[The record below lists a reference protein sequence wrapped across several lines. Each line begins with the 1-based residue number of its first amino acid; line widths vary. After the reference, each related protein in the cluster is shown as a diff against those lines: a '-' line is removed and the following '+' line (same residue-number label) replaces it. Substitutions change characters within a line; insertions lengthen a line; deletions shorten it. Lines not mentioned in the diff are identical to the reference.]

1 MSTGL
6 VLEGGA
12 MRGLFT
18 AGVLDAFLDYDIKV
32 DAIVG
37 VSAGVLFGL
46 NFPSKQK
53 GRTIRYNK
61 KYIKDKRYMSFHS
74 LLTTGNLVNRDFAYH
89 EIPEKLDVYDEKAFE
104 EANIPF
110 YAAITNIETGLCE
123 YVKIENVMEQME
135 VLRATSAMPYVSKP
149 VEIDG
154 KLYLDGG
161 LVDSIPVQKCID
173 LGYDKII
180 VVLTRTIDYRKTKS
194 SDFFAKTYYKKY
206 PNLINAIN
214 NRYNV
219 YNSTVEK
226 IIDLESKKEIFV
238 IRPSVDL
245 KIKRVEKDIDKL
257 DQMYNLG
264 ISDCKN
270 CLEDLKFYIE
280 N

>member
-12 MRGLFT
+12 MRGLYT
-18 AGVLDAFLDYDIKV
+18 AGVLDSFLDNNIKI
-32 DAIVG
+32 DGIVG
-37 VSAGVLFGL
+37 VSAGALFGL
-46 NFPSKQK
+46 NFPSKQT

-61 KYIKDKRYMSFHS
+61 KYIKDKRYMSLHS
-74 LLTTGNLVNRDFAYH
+74 LLTTGNLVNRDFAYY
-89 EIPEKLDVYDEKAFE
+89 ELPQKLDVYDEKAFE

-123 YVKIENVMEQME
+123 YVKIEHVMKQME
-135 VLRATSAMPYVSKP
+135 VLRATSALPYVSRP

-161 LVDSIPVQKCID
+161 LLDSIPVQKCID

-194 SDFFAKTYYKKY
+194 SEFMAKLYYKKY
-206 PNLINAIN
+206 PNLVKAIN

-226 IIDLESKKEIFV
+226 IIDLELKKEIFV

-245 KIKRVEKDIDKL
+245 KIKRIERNIDKL

-270 CLEDLKFYIE
+270 CLEELKAYIE

>member
-12 MRGLFT
+12 MRGLYT
-18 AGVLDAFLDYDIKV
+18 AGVLDSFLDNNIKI
-32 DAIVG
+32 DGIVG
-37 VSAGVLFGL
+37 VSAGALFGL
-46 NFPSKQK
+46 NFPSKQI

-61 KYIKDKRYMSFHS
+61 KYIKDKRYMSLHS
-74 LLTTGNLVNRDFAYH
+74 LLTTGNLVNRDFAYY
-89 EIPEKLDVYDEKAFE
+89 ELPQKLDVYDEKSFE

-123 YVKIENVMEQME
+123 YVKIEHVMRQME
-135 VLRATSAMPYVSKP
+135 VLRATSALPYVSRP

-161 LVDSIPVQKCID
+161 LLDSIPVQKCID

-194 SDFFAKTYYKKY
+194 SEFMAKLYYKKY
-206 PNLINAIN
+206 PNLVKAIN

-226 IIDLESKKEIFV
+226 IIDLELKKEIFV

-245 KIKRVEKDIDKL
+245 KIKRIERDIDKL

-270 CLEDLKFYIE
+270 CLEELKAYIE

>member
-12 MRGLFT
+12 MRGLYT
-18 AGVLDAFLDYDIKV
+18 AGVLDCFLDNNIKI
-32 DAIVG
+32 DGIVG
-37 VSAGVLFGL
+37 VSAGALFGL
-46 NFPSKQK
+46 NFPSKQT

-61 KYIKDKRYMSFHS
+61 KYIKDKRYMSLHS
-74 LLTTGNLVNRDFAYH
+74 LLTTGNLVNRDFAYY
-89 EIPEKLDVYDEKAFE
+89 ELPQKLDVYDEKAFE

-123 YVKIENVMEQME
+123 YVKIEHVMRQME
-135 VLRATSAMPYVSKP
+135 VLRATSALPYVSRP

-161 LVDSIPVQKCID
+161 LLDSIPVQKCID

-194 SDFFAKTYYKKY
+194 SEFMAKLYYKKY
-206 PNLINAIN
+206 PNLVKAIN

-226 IIDLESKKEIFV
+226 IIDLELKKEIFV

-245 KIKRVEKDIDKL
+245 KIKRIERDIDKL

-270 CLEDLKFYIE
+270 CLEELKAYIE

>member
-12 MRGLFT
+12 MRGLYT
-18 AGVLDAFLDYDIKV
+18 AGVLDCFLDNNIKI
-32 DAIVG
+32 DGIVG
-37 VSAGVLFGL
+37 VSAGALFGL
-46 NFPSKQK
+46 NFPSKQT

-61 KYIKDKRYMSFHS
+61 KYIKDKRYMSLHS
-74 LLTTGNLVNRDFAYH
+74 LLTTGNLVNRDFAYY
-89 EIPEKLDVYDEKAFE
+89 ELPQKLDVYDEKSFV

-123 YVKIENVMEQME
+123 YVKIEHVMRQME
-135 VLRATSAMPYVSKP
+135 VLRATSALPYVSRP

-161 LVDSIPVQKCID
+161 LLDSIPVQKCID

-194 SDFFAKTYYKKY
+194 SEFMAKLYYKKY
-206 PNLINAIN
+206 PNLVKAIN

-226 IIDLESKKEIFV
+226 IIDLELKKEIFV

-245 KIKRVEKDIDKL
+245 KIKRIERDIDKL

-270 CLEDLKFYIE
+270 CLEELKAYIE